1 MGWTALGAWYGLG
14 DRTIGQLGADLFLNV
29 AGGLIGSAIFLLAV
43 VTEEELW
50 KGQVDARG
58 QRKTGYKFG
67 VIGGIYSIVV
77 MLGMYYAEGI
87 FVQARK
93 VDIRVAARPPM
104 QLVAGRETPK
114 KEGFNFGGIGEYGET
129 NEIRVYYGQGLRWVW
144 EAQGDQ
150 RNGKVLV
157 AALGECGNIE
167 QASKV
172 AQRLGHIPSGP
183 IRRVEV
189 QSKSFP
195 QDTVVRGRQTTVGV
209 EADNLRTMWIGE
221 EDEEGKRGLKEFLNG
236 KHDLVASTEG
246 SVEFFSHTITLQEGE
261 GGKLEGVDVVW
272 QVTLDDA
279 VYEIRMPPRSSE
291 SEEENGKECKPV
303 RTTHE
308 EEDLLTEEV
317 GLAGLYVQVEP
328 IEPRQWGM
336 RRLDGNWRFEKA
348 DGLVNFGQRTQGELN
363 QVFRS
368 KIDAIWLYDGVEDVY
383 IDWTK
388 VQVPVESRFRGHGD
402 AWVGY
407 SKEGRIITEGSFHA
421 SWLGGR
427 RINQTT
433 WESMSIELRWML
445 VTGILSALV
454 AVGMIV
460 YRRRK
465 RWLEGWRVPLR

>member
-1 MGWTALGAWYGLG
+1 
-14 DRTIGQLGADLFLNV
+14 
-29 AGGLIGSAIFLLAV
+29 
-43 VTEEELW
+43 
-50 KGQVDARG
+50 
-58 QRKTGYKFG
+58 
-67 VIGGIYSIVV
+67 
-77 MLGMYYAEGI
+77 
-87 FVQARK
+87 
-93 VDIRVAARPPM
+93 M
-104 QLVAGRETPK
+104 QLAGRHTSSSETADAAGRRVETPK
-114 KEGFNFGGIGEYGET
+114 KEGFNFGGIGENGET

-150 RNGKVLV
+150 RSGKVLV

-189 QSKSFP
+189 RSESFP

-209 EADNLRTMWIGE
+209 EADNLRTMWIDE

-236 KHDLVASTEG
+236 KHDLVGSTEG
-246 SVEFFSHTITLQEGE
+246 SVEFFSDTITVQEGE

-291 SEEENGKECKPV
+291 LEEENGRECKPV
-303 RTTHE
+303 STTHE
-308 EEDLLTEEV
+308 EGDLLTEEV
-317 GLAGLYVQVEP
+317 GFAELYVQIEPVEP
-328 IEPRQWGM
+328 QEWDTVRTNGE
-336 RRLDGNWRFEKA
+336 WRFEKV
-348 DGLVNFGQRTQGELN
+348 GGWVYFGQRSQEELA
-363 QVFRS
+363 QVLRS
-368 KIDAIWLYDGVEDVY
+368 KIDAIWLNDGVEDVY

-388 VQVPVESRFRGHGD
+388 VEVPVETRFRGHGD
-402 AWVGY
+402 AWVWY

-421 SWLGGR
+421 SWLGSR

-433 WESMSIELRWML
+433 WESMSIELKWML
-445 VTGILSALV
+445 VTGISTALFG
-454 AVGMIV
+454 VGALV

-465 RWLEGWRVPLR
+465 RWLEGWRAPLR